1 MGGSFIM
8 NIKEKYKMQE
18 IINNY
23 LDWFKASTIITPI
36 ESADKETVKVSTMFL
51 DSHNDGIE
59 FYIQKIDDNY
69 IALTDDGWYLQDL
82 ESCGLDLN
90 SSRITEQINWYRN
103 FLNFDI
109 VKGEILSVVRL
120 DENVPLKIH
129 AYIQALILIT
139 ALD

>member
-1 MGGSFIM
+1 
-8 NIKEKYKMQE
+8 MQE

-23 LDWFKASTIITPI
+23 LDWFKSSTIITPI
-36 ESADKETVKVSTMFL
+36 ENADKETVKVSTMFL

-103 FLNFDI
+103 SLNFDI

>member
-1 MGGSFIM
+1 
-8 NIKEKYKMQE
+8 MQE

-23 LDWFKASTIITPI
+23 LDWFKSSTIITPI

-103 FLNFDI
+103 SFNFDI
-109 VKGEILSVVRL
+109 VEGEIASVVRL
-120 DENVPLKIH
+120 DENISLKIH

>member
-1 MGGSFIM
+1 
-8 NIKEKYKMQE
+8 MQE
-18 IINNY
+18 MINNY
-23 LDWFKASTIITPI
+23 LDWFKTSTIITPI

-103 FLNFDI
+103 SLNFDI

>member
-1 MGGSFIM
+1 
-8 NIKEKYKMQE
+8 MQE

-23 LDWFKASTIITPI
+23 LDWFKSSTIITPI

-103 FLNFDI
+103 SLNFDI

-120 DENVPLKIH
+120 DENIPLNIH

>member
-1 MGGSFIM
+1 
-8 NIKEKYKMQE
+8 MQE

-23 LDWFKASTIITPI
+23 LDWFKSSTIITPI

-59 FYIQKIDDNY
+59 FYIQKINDNY

-103 FLNFDI
+103 YLNFDI
-109 VKGEILSVVRL
+109 VKGEILSVVRI

>member
-1 MGGSFIM
+1 
-8 NIKEKYKMQE
+8 MQE

-23 LDWFKASTIITPI
+23 LDWFKSSTIITPI
-36 ESADKETVKVSTMFL
+36 ENADKETVKVSTMFL

-103 FLNFDI
+103 FLNLDI
-109 VKGEILSVVRL
+109 VEGEISSVVRL
-120 DENVPLKIH
+120 DENIPSRIH
-129 AYIQALILIT
+129 SYIQALILIT

>member
-1 MGGSFIM
+1 
-8 NIKEKYKMQE
+8 MQE

-23 LDWFKASTIITPI
+23 LDWFKSSTIITPI

>member
-1 MGGSFIM
+1 
-8 NIKEKYKMQE
+8 MQE

-23 LDWFKASTIITPI
+23 LDWFKASAIITPI

-103 FLNFDI
+103 SLDFDI
-109 VKGEILSVVRL
+109 VEGEIFSVVRL

>member
-1 MGGSFIM
+1 
-8 NIKEKYKMQE
+8 MQE

-109 VKGEILSVVRL
+109 AEGEIASVVRL
-120 DENVPLKIH
+120 DENIPSKIH

>member
-1 MGGSFIM
+1 
-8 NIKEKYKMQE
+8 MQE

-103 FLNFDI
+103 SLNFDI

-120 DENVPLKIH
+120 DENVPSKIH

>member
-1 MGGSFIM
+1 
-8 NIKEKYKMQE
+8 MQE

-90 SSRITEQINWYRN
+90 NSRITEQINWYRN

-109 VKGEILSVVRL
+109 VEGEIASVVRL
-120 DENVPLKIH
+120 DENIPSKIH

>member
-1 MGGSFIM
+1 
-8 NIKEKYKMQE
+8 MQE

-23 LDWFKASTIITPI
+23 LDWFKANTIITPI

-103 FLNFDI
+103 FLNLDI
-109 VKGEILSVVRL
+109 VEGEISSVVRL
-120 DENVPLKIH
+120 DENISSRIH

>member
-1 MGGSFIM
+1 
-8 NIKEKYKMQE
+8 MQE

-23 LDWFKASTIITPI
+23 LDWFKSSTIITPI
-36 ESADKETVKVSTMFL
+36 ESANKETVKVSTMFL

-59 FYIQKIDDNY
+59 FYIQKINDNY

-103 FLNFDI
+103 SLNFDI

>member
-1 MGGSFIM
+1 
-8 NIKEKYKMQE
+8 MQE

-23 LDWFKASTIITPI
+23 LDWFKSSTIITPI
-36 ESADKETVKVSTMFL
+36 ESADKETVKVSTMFS

-103 FLNFDI
+103 SLNFDI